1 MRHPYAHRTDEHTGP
16 AAHLQVPGGHS
27 VGRSRLRP
35 VRERQLAGQSL
46 ALDVAGARVVGDL
59 ARDVPL
65 MPGSKPVL
73 PALSE
78 LRRRGHELAVVLDE
92 YGGTDGIVT
101 TRDLVDALIGD
112 LRDERESI
120 SEAARDLRG
129 AGLEVDGRVHLDDLR
144 VDKGVDLP
152 DGPYETVAGFVL
164 AQLGR
169 VPSVGDAVAVAGHR
183 FEVTAMDGLRVS
195 RLRIT
200 AEPPQ
205 EAHP

>member
-1 MRHPYAHRTDEHTGP
+1 MDVGVGAPTEQDRSRHP
-16 AAHLQVPGGHS
+16 AAVS
-27 VGRSRLRP
+27 P
-35 VRERQLAGQSL
+35 VFEV
-46 ALDVAGARVVGDL
+46 DDL
-59 ARDVPL
+59 NVYYGEFRAVRDVSLTIRQKQITAFIGPSGCGKSTL
-65 MPGSKPVL
+65 LNAMAGLLFPTEG
-73 PALSE
+73 
-78 LRRRGHELAVVLDE
+78 AVRLFGKEIVQPHCVLD
-92 YGGTDGIVT
+92 YGGPTFDLNGW
-101 TRDLVDALIGD
+101 RD
-112 LRDERESI
+112 
-120 SEAARDLRG
+120 RG
-129 AGLEVDGRVHLDDLR
+129 RLHLDDLR

-200 AEPPQ
+200 AEPQQ